1 MGIIVSEL
9 LIIYLQII
17 LEIVVFNIFYFN
29 IDNVKKKNTI
39 KYWQTFWFESNQIL
53 FIDR

>member
-29 IDNVKKKNTI
+29 IDM
-39 KYWQTFWFESNQIL
+39 
-53 FIDR
+53 